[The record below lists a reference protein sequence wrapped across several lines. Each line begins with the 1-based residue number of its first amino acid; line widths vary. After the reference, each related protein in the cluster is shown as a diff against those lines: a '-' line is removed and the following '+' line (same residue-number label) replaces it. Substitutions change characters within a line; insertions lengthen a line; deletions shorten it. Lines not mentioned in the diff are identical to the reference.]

1 MAARFFLPPGAACTL
16 ELAAPHILRGRNVVV
31 AAETGS
37 GKTLSYLVPIAHLM
51 LKQRT
56 AMQQHAAALEA
67 AGPAADGAERPR
79 FTRYLALVLCPN
91 VALCQQVA
99 AAVNALRG
107 PAAADGSSQQQQQ
120 QQLVSAAVINSS
132 NPPPFETPDVV
143 VATPAGLLNIIDD
156 AGGAYGWLWSEEGMQ
171 ARIRHVVLDEAD
183 LLLTPAYS
191 RATQRILT
199 LFKTADRRRVEAK
212 LFDELGLAG
221 KDEFDRLPRALQVA
235 AWTGGAPAML
245 AEGYR
250 PKRSLNPDAKYGP
263 YWRRQYI
270 YSAATL
276 PAATYSD
283 VGSAIAKAHPDA
295 VWVSTDLLHSSKPQ
309 VEHAWREVRDDD
321 FTTNLLDSIKSDPDY
336 QARSGK
342 TLVFAA
348 DGASADAASEVLAGG
363 NVPHVVYHKS
373 RPMGEQAAA
382 LATLREQPGCVMVCT
397 DAAARGLDVED
408 IKHVVQADF
417 AANAIDF
424 IHRIGRT
431 ARAGRGG
438 RVTSLYREH
447 NRALVEVL
455 QSYIADGV
463 ALEAAFSRARSFSKK
478 LKKTGG
484 VFVPRGMA
492 AGGEEAEAAQANAG
506 EGAGEGQE
514 GAAAGP
520 AAGRGGPGRGAGG
533 GRGAGRGRGRAGR
546 EQAAQEEAVR
556 S

>member
-1 MAARFFLPPGAACTL
+1 
-16 ELAAPHILRGRNVVV
+16 
-31 AAETGS
+31 
-37 GKTLSYLVPIAHLM
+37 M
-51 LKQRT
+51 LKQRA

-67 AGPAADGAERPR
+67 AGPAAEGADRPR

-107 PAAADGSSQQQQQ
+107 PAGPDGSGQQQQQ

-143 VATPAGLLNIIDD
+143 VATPAGLLNIIDE

-171 ARIRHVVLDEAD
+171 ARIRHVILDEAD

-191 RATQRILT
+191 KATQRILT

-212 LFDELGLAG
+212 LFEELGLSS

-250 PKRSLNPDAKYGP
+250 PRRTLDPNAKYGP

-295 VWVSTDLLHSSKPQ
+295 VWVSTDLLHASKPQ
-309 VEHAWREVRDDD
+309 VEHAWREVDDST
-321 FTTNLLDSIKSDPDY
+321 FTAALLDAVKSDPDY
-336 QARSGK
+336 QAGSGK

-348 DGASADAASEVLAGG
+348 DGASADAVSQVLAGG
-363 NVPHVVYHKS
+363 DVPHVVYHKS

-382 LATLREQPGCVMVCT
+382 LAALREQPGCVMVCT
-397 DAAARGLDVED
+397 DAAARGLDVEA

-438 RVTSLYREH
+438 RVTSLFRDH

-455 QSYIADGV
+455 QTYIADGV

-492 AGGEEAEAAQANAG
+492 AGGEEAA
-506 EGAGEGQE
+506 GAGEEEKE
-514 GAAAGP
+514 GAAEGQEASRAAG
-520 AAGRGGPGRGAGG
+520 AQGRGGPGRGVGGG
-533 GRGAGRGRGRAGR
+533 GRAAGRGRGRAGR
-546 EQAAQEEAVR
+546 EQEREVR
-556 S
+556 L